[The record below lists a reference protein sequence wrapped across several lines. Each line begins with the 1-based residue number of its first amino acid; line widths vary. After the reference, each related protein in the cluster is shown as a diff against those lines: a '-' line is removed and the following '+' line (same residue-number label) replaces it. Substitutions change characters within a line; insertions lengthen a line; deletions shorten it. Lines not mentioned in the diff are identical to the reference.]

1 MSPSPAPAETGSIAI
16 AATLRAAEIA
26 ALHARSD
33 APAWSVA
40 AWSAQLAQ
48 PAVACLVHETAS
60 RIDGFIALAVAAGE
74 AEVLM
79 IAVDPPRRRRGIA
92 GRLLSAALRAVRAK
106 GARTCFLEV
115 ADDNAPARALYA
127 AHGFREIGRR
137 KGYYAR
143 SGDSV
148 DALMLAASLNDMMP
162 PRNMEPDL

>member
-1 MSPSPAPAETGSIAI
+1 M
-16 AATLRAAEIA
+16 
-26 ALHARSD
+26 
-33 APAWSVA
+33 
-40 AWSAQLAQ
+40 
-48 PAVACLVHETAS
+48 
-60 RIDGFIALAVAAGE
+60 
-74 AEVLM
+74 
-79 IAVDPPRRRRGIA
+79 
-92 GRLLSAALRAVRAK
+92 
-106 GARTCFLEV
+106 